1 MPDIFIPRDTT
12 GVTSYF
18 NNAVNSGKL
27 NLFVLEYSDKNYNKL
42 SSFNNY
48 QELYQYLQTQ
58 PLVEDFVTYAENNGI
73 RRRPTLINISYNL
86 LKKNI
91 EALIVRN
98 FFDDDGFYPI
108 YYKDDATIKKGIETL
123 KSGKSFPEISDQQ
136 QGME

>member
-1 MPDIFIPRDTT
+1 
-12 GVTSYF
+12 
-18 NNAVNSGKL
+18 
-27 NLFVLEYSDKNYNKL
+27 
-42 SSFNNY
+42 
-48 QELYQYLQTQ
+48 
-58 PLVEDFVTYAENNGI
+58 LVEDFVTYAENNGI